1 MNARARSSDCK
12 PGVYAAAAQEIQNMN
27 GAFINGKMKVVPVKA
42 NFDEEVRKRL
52 WRMYEELTAR

>member
-1 MNARARSSDCK
+1 MQTGGLRRSSTRNSD
-12 PGVYAAAAQEIQNMN
+12 MN
-27 GAFINGKMKVVPVKA
+27 GAFINDKMKVVPVKA